1 MRDKVKWGQRG
12 EWYVVIQMILF
23 ALIFFS
29 PFVLANS
36 GQWPDPWGLI
46 SLGLGLILLLA
57 GGAMALAGVISLGSN
72 LTAVPYPKDEATLVE
87 RGAFRLVRH
96 PIYSGLI
103 LGAFGWGFLFQSW
116 LTLLLALGLFIFF
129 DIKSRRE
136 EQWLSQKY
144 ADYSEYQA
152 RVRKLIPLI
161 Y

>member
-1 MRDKVKWGQRG
+1 MSDKTRWGQRG
-12 EWYVVIQMILF
+12 EWYVVVQMILF

-36 GQWPDPWGLI
+36 GHWPEPWGMI
-46 SLGLGLILLLA
+46 SFGLGIIL
-57 GGAMALAGVISLGSN
+57 ALAGTLLAFAGVVSLGSN
-72 LTAVPYPKDEATLVE
+72 LAAVPRPKDDASLVE
-87 RGAFRLVRH
+87 SGAFRIVRH

-136 EQWLSQKY
+136 EQWLREKY
-144 ADYSEYQA
+144 AGYPAYQR
-152 RVRKLIPLI
+152 RVRKLIPFI

>member
-1 MRDKVKWGQRG
+1 MSDKTRWGQRG
-12 EWYVVIQMILF
+12 EWYVVVQMILF

-29 PFVLANS
+29 PFVSTNS
-36 GQWPDPWGLI
+36 GQWPDPWRMI
-46 SLGLGLILLLA
+46 SFGLGVILALVGALLA
-57 GGAMALAGVISLGSN
+57 FAGVISLGSN
-72 LTAVPYPKDEATLVE
+72 LAAVPHPKDDATLVE
-87 RGAFRLVRH
+87 SGAFRIVRH

-136 EQWLSQKY
+136 EQWLLEKY
-144 ADYSEYQA
+144 ANYPAYQA

>member
-1 MRDKVKWGQRG
+1 MGERSKWGQRG
-12 EWYVVIQMILF
+12 EWYVVIQLVLF

-29 PFVLANS
+29 PFVLKES
-36 GQWPDPWGLI
+36 RQWPDPWGMI
-46 SLGLGLILLLA
+46 SFGLGLILILA
-57 GGAMALAGVISLGSN
+57 GGLVAFAGVISLGSN
-72 LTAVPYPKDEATLVE
+72 LTAVPYPKEDARLVE
-87 RGAFRLVRH
+87 SGAFRLVRH

-103 LGAFGWGFLFQSW
+103 LGSFGWGFLFQSW

-136 EQWLSQKY
+136 ERWLSQKY
-144 ADYSEYQA
+144 ANYAEYQA

>member
-1 MRDKVKWGQRG
+1 MSDKTRWGQRG
-12 EWYVVIQMILF
+12 EWYVVVQMILF

-29 PFVLANS
+29 PFVSTNS
-36 GQWPDPWGLI
+36 GQWPDPWRMI
-46 SLGLGLILLLA
+46 SFGLGVILALVGALLA
-57 GGAMALAGVISLGSN
+57 FAGVISLGSN
-72 LTAVPYPKDEATLVE
+72 LAAVPHPKDDATLVE
-87 RGAFRLVRH
+87 SGAFRIVRH

-136 EQWLSQKY
+136 EQWLLQKY
-144 ADYSEYQA
+144 DNYPAYQA